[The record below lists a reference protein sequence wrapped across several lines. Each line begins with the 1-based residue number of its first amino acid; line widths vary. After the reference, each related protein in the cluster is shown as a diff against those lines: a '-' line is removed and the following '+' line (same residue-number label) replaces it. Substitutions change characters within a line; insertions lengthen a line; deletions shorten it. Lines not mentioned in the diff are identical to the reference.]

1 MAPTPPADI
10 LAVLFDFDG
19 VLVDSEPLHYR
30 CWMNVIKP
38 YGAHM
43 PWPEYN
49 RRITGKTDLLAAEI
63 LLTEAGKSPTPQ
75 NMQQAW
81 DAKRAA
87 FQSRLC
93 DELTILPE
101 LQSWIQEAP
110 HHLKVGVVSSSMTS
124 EVEPLLIKT
133 AIHEHLDVLICGDHV
148 DRHKPNP
155 EPYLKALKRL
165 NNGSSQPINPQQ
177 CLVIEDSEAG
187 IAAGTAAGM
196 QVKPVKSTKEVLP
209 ALQEAISSR
218 AYGT

>member
-1 MAPTPPADI
+1 MAPATPI
-10 LAVLFDFDG
+10 RAVLFDFDG

-30 CWMNVIKP
+30 CWMDVIKP

-63 LLTEAGKSPTPQ
+63 LLTEAGKSPTPE

-93 DELTILPE
+93 EDLTILPE
-101 LQSWIQEAP
+101 LTSWILDTPQ
-110 HHLKVGVVSSSMTS
+110 HLKVGVISSSMTS

-133 AIHEHLDVLICGDHV
+133 GIRERLDVLICGDHV
-148 DRHKPNP
+148 NRHKPDP
-155 EPYLKALKRL
+155 EPYLTALKRL
-165 NNGSSQPINPQQ
+165 NNGSSQPITPQQ

-187 IAAGTAAGM
+187 IAAGEAAGM
-196 QVKPVKSTKEVLP
+196 QVKPVTSVSEVLP
-209 ALQEAISSR
+209 TLQR
-218 AYGT
+218 AVTVGLGGPP

>member
-1 MAPTPPADI
+1 MAPATPI
-10 LAVLFDFDG
+10 RAVLFDFDG

-30 CWMNVIKP
+30 CWMDVIKP

-63 LLTEAGKSPTPQ
+63 LLTEAGKSPTPE

-87 FQSRLC
+87 FQSHLC
-93 DELTILPE
+93 EDLTILPE
-101 LQSWIQEAP
+101 LTSCILDTPQN
-110 HHLKVGVVSSSMTS
+110 LKVVVISSSMTS

-133 AIHEHLDVLICGDHV
+133 GIRERLDVLICGDHV
-148 DRHKPNP
+148 NRHKPDP
-155 EPYLKALKRL
+155 EPYLTALKRL
-165 NNGSSQPINPQQ
+165 NNGSSQPITPQQ

-187 IAAGTAAGM
+187 IAAGEAAGM
-196 QVKPVKSTKEVLP
+196 QVKPVTSVSEVLP
-209 ALQEAISSR
+209 TLQR
-218 AYGT
+218 AVTVGLGGPP

>member
-1 MAPTPPADI
+1 MAPTTPI

-75 NMQQAW
+75 NMQRAW

-87 FQSRLC
+87 FHSRLC
-93 DELTILPE
+93 EDLTILPE
-101 LQSWIQEAP
+101 LKAWIQEIP
-110 HHLKVGVVSSSMTS
+110 RHMKVGVISSSMTS
-124 EVEPLLIKT
+124 EVEPFLVKT
-133 AIHEHLDVLICGDHV
+133 AIREHLDVLICGDHV
-148 DRHKPNP
+148 DRHKPDP
-155 EPYLKALKRL
+155 EPYLTALKRL
-165 NNGSSQPINPQQ
+165 NNGSSQPITPQQ

-187 IAAGTAAGM
+187 IAAGKAAGM
-196 QVKPVKSTKEVLP
+196 QVKPVKSTGEVMLALREALP
-209 ALQEAISSR
+209 TMAP
-218 AYGT
+218 